1 MTRIVI
7 EQDLELFIGSFQDRG
22 GIPVGDM
29 NGLAS
34 EVGGED
40 YAGEKNPL

>member
-7 EQDLELFIGSFQDRG
+7 EPDLDLFIGSFQDRG
-22 GIPVGDM
+22 GIAVGDR

-34 EVGGED
+34 EAGGED
-40 YAGEKNPL
+40 YAGEKNPQ

>member
-1 MTRIVI
+1 MRFAI
-7 EQDLELFIGSFQDRG
+7 EPDFELFIGSFQDRG
-22 GIPVGDM
+22 GIAVGDM

-40 YAGEKNPL
+40 YAGQENPQ